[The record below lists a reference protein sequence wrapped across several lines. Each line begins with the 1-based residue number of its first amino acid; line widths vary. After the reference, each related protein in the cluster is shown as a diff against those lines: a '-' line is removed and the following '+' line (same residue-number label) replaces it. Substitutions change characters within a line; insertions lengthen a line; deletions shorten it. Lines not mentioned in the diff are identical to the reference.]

1 MRTDPMRPPRA
12 ELLMEIYQRLSRHFG
27 PQHWWPGDSP
37 LEIIMGAILTQN
49 TAWANVEKSIGKLR
63 NAGALSFE
71 ALSDIT
77 EEALAELIRT
87 CGYYRIK
94 ARRIKNLIVAVQE
107 QGGGHLAEFLS
118 LPLYKLRKK
127 LLAIS
132 GVGPETADSILLYAA
147 QRPIFVVDAYT
158 CRALSRHAWISANAK
173 YEEIQSLFMQ
183 LPPDVALY
191 NEYHALWV
199 ALGKSYCKQR
209 PRCAGCPL
217 EVFFGG

>member
-1 MRTDPMRPPRA
+1 
-12 ELLMEIYQRLSRHFG
+12 MEIYQRLSSHFG

-37 LEIIMGAILTQN
+37 LEIMIGAILTQN

-63 NAGALSFE
+63 EAGALSFE
-71 ALSDIT
+71 ALRDIA
-77 EEALAELIRT
+77 EETLAELIRT

-107 QGGGHLAEFLS
+107 QSGGHLAEFLFF
-118 LPLYKLRKK
+118 PLYELRKK

-158 CRALSRHAWISANAK
+158 RRALSRHAWISADAK

-183 LPPDVALY
+183 LPPDFALY
-191 NEYHALWV
+191 NEFHALWV
-199 ALGKSYCKQR
+199 ALGKNYCKPR

-217 EVFFGG
+217 EVFWGG